1 MSKPLVIYLH
11 SDSYDR
17 IYQALNILATAKS
30 AGRQCYLFLFYHALG
45 AFAAGAWDD
54 MEVAPSSGRVNDPPD
69 RQPPWQQKL
78 QRSFELANLPSL
90 HEMLDGLRG
99 VGRNT
104 DFDTRTENAVGSLDV
119 YACSNSTQYLGL
131 DPADVGKQVDEIVGL
146 ATMLEIT
153 NSAGQ
158 VLYI

>member
-17 IYQALNILATAKS
+17 IYQAINILMTATS
-30 AGRQCYLFLFYHALG
+30 TGRKCYLFLFYHALG
-45 AFAAGAWDD
+45 AFSAGAWDD
-54 MEVAPSSGRVNDPPD
+54 MKVSRSSGRIEDPPD
-69 RQPPWQQKL
+69 RPPSWQQRL
-78 QRSFELANLPSL
+78 ERSFELANLPSL
-90 HEMLDGLRG
+90 YELLDRA
-99 VGRNT
+99 RNA
-104 DFDTRTENAVGSLDV
+104 EGSLAV

-131 DPADVGKQVDEIVGL
+131 DPADVKKHVDEIVGL
-146 ATMLEIT
+146 ATMLEIS